1 MIANYHTHTP
11 RCNHADG
18 REERYVQRALEGGL
32 EELGFSDHS
41 PYFFDEPGYYS
52 SFRMRPEDLEGYVDT
67 ILNLREAY
75 KGRIQIKL
83 GLETEY
89 YPKQFPRLMDLLR
102 QFPLDYMI
110 LGQHALYNE
119 TEGVWTSA
127 PTSNTVLLDRYRG
140 QVLEGLESG
149 LFSCLAHPDLFGFVG
164 DRKVYEA
171 HVRSLCRRCRELN
184 IPLEFNLLGYRLG
197 KHYPDP
203 FFWKIAGEEGVSVIL
218 GSDAHSP
225 AHTWDPDLICRAEGF
240 LETCGL
246 VPIPK
251 LSLRPL

>member
-89 YPKQFPRLMDLLR
+89 YPKQFPIV
-102 QFPLDYMI
+102 QI
-110 LGQHALYNE
+110 
-119 TEGVWTSA
+119 
-127 PTSNTVLLDRYRG
+127 
-140 QVLEGLESG
+140 
-149 LFSCLAHPDLFGFVG
+149 
-164 DRKVYEA
+164 
-171 HVRSLCRRCRELN
+171 
-184 IPLEFNLLGYRLG
+184 
-197 KHYPDP
+197 
-203 FFWKIAGEEGVSVIL
+203 
-218 GSDAHSP
+218 
-225 AHTWDPDLICRAEGF
+225 
-240 LETCGL
+240 
-246 VPIPK
+246 VPQ
-251 LSLRPL
+251 